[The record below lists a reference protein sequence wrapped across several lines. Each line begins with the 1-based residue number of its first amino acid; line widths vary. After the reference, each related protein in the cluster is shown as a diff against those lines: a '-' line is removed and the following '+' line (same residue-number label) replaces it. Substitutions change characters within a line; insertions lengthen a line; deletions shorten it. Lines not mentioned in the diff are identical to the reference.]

1 MPRTRARTHGF
12 SLIELITVMSIV
24 IVLGSLAL
32 PVITSMGRA
41 REFAAARTLAR
52 DLDIARDR
60 ALLTGRATFVV
71 FSPSA
76 EEYAVLEEPTTEAGR
91 SAARPV
97 VDPARRAA
105 WTVRFVGPEWG
116 VVDLSTVS
124 VPGTSAPELR
134 FDGKGRPTTSAGAP
148 LGSGARVEFLGGT
161 RVTVEPRTGLSRVRG
176 SGT

>member
-1 MPRTRARTHGF
+1 MRARSRGF

-24 IVLGSLAL
+24 IVLGSFAL

-52 DLDIARDR
+52 DLENARDR

-71 FSPSA
+71 FSLAA
-76 EEYAVLEEPTTEAGR
+76 EEYAVLEEPTPEAGR
-91 SAARPV
+91 SAAQPV
-97 VDPARRAA
+97 VDPVRRAA
-105 WTVRFVGPEWG
+105 RAVRFVGPEWG
-116 VVDLSTVS
+116 AVDLSTVR

-134 FDGKGRPTTSAGAP
+134 FDAEGRPTTSAGAP
-148 LGSGARVEFLGGT
+148 LLSGASIEFAGGT
-161 RVTVEPRTGLSRVRG
+161 RVEVEPRTGLSRVRG